1 MLDEYATIVKKLREN
16 FLNEGREAQ
25 YNYLIE
31 VIKRIA
37 DYIFSNSEVAKKG
50 FDQVMGGKVLELET
64 DKFIKKIRD
73 KYKDELEAE
82 IKAEVKAEAKE
93 EVVIRM
99 LKRGKNTLEEIVDDT
114 GLPLE
119 RVKRIKEEQQL

>member
-1 MLDEYATIVKKLREN
+1 
-16 FLNEGREAQ
+16 
-25 YNYLIE
+25 
-31 VIKRIA
+31 
-37 DYIFSNSEVAKKG
+37 
-50 FDQVMGGKVLELET
+50 MGGKVLELET

-82 IKAEVKAEAKE
+82 IKDEVKEEIKEAVKAEAKE

-99 LKRGKNTLEEIVDDT
+99 LKRGRNTLDEIVDDT